1 MLSQLYQ
8 KFLYDY
14 ECEREGLSS
23 PSDLQQAIDG
33 NRREG
38 RRNTA
43 SATNFTQLNYS
54 LNSSGS
60 SIINKHLN
68 GSIALRNGLEDDSGL
83 TPSASQQAALVAA
96 YRVEQLAALEAQ
108 QRQFERVQRAAVE
121 AVSRQSSVTHPS
133 LQRQTSISGREST
146 SSVDSSDVICPTK
159 RLRTSSFS
167 SSVNANTNNHAIS
180 SNTMNNANSNHNNT
194 NDETSTSISC
204 NNLINDRLFAN
215 LPSAHLKITSRGYL
229 SRLSFVVAI
238 TLSLVIFGVMS

>member
-1 MLSQLYQ
+1 MT
-8 KFLYDY
+8 DNW
-14 ECEREGLSS
+14 
-23 PSDLQQAIDG
+23 P
-33 NRREG
+33 
-38 RRNTA
+38 
-43 SATNFTQLNYS
+43 YS
-54 LNSSGS
+54 
-60 SIINKHLN
+60 
-68 GSIALRNGLEDDSGL
+68 GLEDDSGL

-167 SSVNANTNNHAIS
+167 SGVNANTNNHAIS

-215 LPSAHLKITSRGYL
+215 LPSAHLKITSRDG
-229 SRLSFVVAI
+229 SG
-238 TLSLVIFGVMS
+238 TENSLVVSMEINGTMYQGVLFALADSSTTQSVVPNDVSSSTITPRNFMNSFKIGL